1 MNYSDHT
8 ELVIEWVDSRKKIQE
23 NQLIKRGIWIYFM
36 LLLFEGALRK
46 WVLPGLATPL
56 LVVREPVAL
65 WLLFAASRKGLLPS
79 NIYMNATFIIGVISF
94 FTALFLGHGN
104 LSVALFGARIMLIQF
119 PLIFVIGRVLNR
131 DDVEKIGTILVY
143 ISLPMVLLIAAQFY
157 SPQSAWVNRGVGGDM
172 AGGGFSGA
180 MGFFRPPGTFS
191 FTNGVSQF
199 FAMDACFVFYFWLV
213 PNKINRIIL
222 IAATIGLIASISL
235 SISRTLLFSI
245 IVSALFAVFAMFRN
259 PRLIGRGIMFCAMAL
274 LGLGILSQTKFFKTS
289 SEAFGSRYEDAGKQ
303 EGGTK
308 GVLGDRYLGGL
319 MGAVLGSSDVPFF
332 GYGLGMGTNAGAVLL
347 TGKNVFLVSEG
358 EWGRVIGEIGPLLG
372 ILFIFIR
379 VSLTAK
385 LSVLS
390 FKKLNSG
397 SLLPWMLLSY
407 VALNVPQGQFAQ
419 PTHLGFAVFGGG
431 LIIASLTNTIPK
443 NINP

>member
-1 MNYSDHT
+1 MNYNNHT
-8 ELVIEWVDSRKKIQE
+8 GLVIDWVDSRKQIEE
-23 NQLIKRGIWIYFM
+23 NHLIKRGIWIYFI
-36 LLLFEGALRK
+36 LLIFEGALRK

-104 LSVALFGARIMLIQF
+104 INVALFGARIMLIQF
-119 PLIFVIGRVLNR
+119 PLIFVIGRVFNR
-131 DDVEKIGTILVY
+131 EDVEKIGTILIY
-143 ISLPMVLLIAAQFY
+143 ISIPMVLLIAAQFY
-157 SPQSAWVNRGVGGDM
+157 SPQSAWVNRGVGGDVS
-172 AGGGFSGA
+172 GGGFSGA
-180 MGFFRPPGTFS
+180 MGYLRPPGTFS

-199 FAMDACFVFYFWLV
+199 FSLDACFVFYFWLV

-222 IAATIGLIASISL
+222 IAATVGLIASISL

-245 IVSALFAVFAMFRN
+245 IVSAAFAVFAMFCN
-259 PRLIGRGIMFCAMAL
+259 PRLIGRGIMFCAMAV

-319 MGAVLGSSDVPFF
+319 MSAVLGSSDVPFF
-332 GYGLGMGTNAGAVLL
+332 GYGLGMGTNVGANLL
-347 TGKNVFLVSEG
+347 TGKSVFLISEG

-379 VSLTAK
+379 LSLTAK
-385 LSVLS
+385 LGLLS

-397 SLLPWMLLSY
+397 VLLPWMLLSY
-407 VALNVPQGQFAQ
+407 VALNIPQGQFAQ
-419 PTHLGFAVFGGG
+419 PTHLGFAVFAGG
-431 LIIASLTNTIPK
+431 LIIASLTDTVEN
-443 NINP
+443 